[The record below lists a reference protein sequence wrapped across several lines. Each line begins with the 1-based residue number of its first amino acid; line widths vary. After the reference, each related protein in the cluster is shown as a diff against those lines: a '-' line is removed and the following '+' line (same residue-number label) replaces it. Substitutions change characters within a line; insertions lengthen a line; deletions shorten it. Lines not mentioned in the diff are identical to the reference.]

1 MFDKALQT
9 RLSPCWQALAK
20 PLSRLGVQADHVTWA
35 AWLLGMLAAVAIAN
49 AAFTLGL
56 VLMLLSRAA
65 DALDGAVARIN
76 GASDRGGFLDIA
88 LDFWFYASIPLAFA
102 IVAPAHNALASAA
115 LLASFITT
123 ATSLLAFSTLMYKQG
138 RDPLSTPNKSF
149 YFVGGLTEGGET
161 LAAFVAMCLW
171 PQHFAAIAWVFAA
184 LCIATALTRLH
195 HGWRHL

>member
-9 RLSPCWQALAK
+9 SLSPCWQALAK

-88 LDFWFYASIPLAFA
+88 LDF
-102 IVAPAHNALASAA
+102 
-115 LLASFITT
+115 
-123 ATSLLAFSTLMYKQG
+123 STLMYKQG

-171 PQHFAAIAWVFAA
+171 PQHFATIAWVFAA